1 MSTRSGEFVTL
12 REVLD
17 EVGKDAARYNF
28 LMRRSDSHLDFDL
41 EVAKK
46 QSNENPV
53 YYVQY
58 AHARICSIIRM
69 AQERGMALPAYANM
83 NSSLLVE
90 PDERTLIKMM
100 ARYPEMLEGAAKSLE
115 VHRITFYLNELAG
128 VFHSYYNKNKVVT
141 EDAALSAARLVMV
154 DAVRIVL
161 GNALR
166 ILGVNAPEKM

>member
-1 MSTRSGEFVTL
+1 
-12 REVLD
+12 
-17 EVGKDAARYNF
+17 
-28 LMRRSDSHLDFDL
+28 
-41 EVAKK
+41 
-46 QSNENPV
+46 
-53 YYVQY
+53 
-58 AHARICSIIRM
+58 
-69 AQERGMALPAYANM
+69 MALPVYENM

-141 EDAALSAARLVMV
+141 EDAALSAARLVLV
-154 DAVRIVL
+154 DAVRNVL

>member
-1 MSTRSGEFVTL
+1 
-12 REVLD
+12 
-17 EVGKDAARYNF
+17 
-28 LMRRSDSHLDFDL
+28 
-41 EVAKK
+41 
-46 QSNENPV
+46 
-53 YYVQY
+53 
-58 AHARICSIIRM
+58 
-69 AQERGMALPAYANM
+69 MALPVYANM

-90 PDERTLIKMM
+90 PEERTLIKMM

-115 VHRITFYLNELAG
+115 VHRITFYLSELAG
-128 VFHSYYNKNKVVT
+128 VFHSYYNKNKVLT